1 MLLSCVNT
9 IVEKRMQQ
17 NQPLRKKNEK
27 KRKWLIL
34 KGKKVKKNAFFPL
47 HYQKTVVE

>member
-1 MLLSCVNT
+1 M
-9 IVEKRMQQ
+9 K
-17 NQPLRKKNEK
+17 K